1 MATLLPFV
9 LEKNGKIELND
20 EVLDKIKNS
29 KNPRFILSYGD
40 TRKGK
45 STTLNQLIRD
55 NKKSLKFINS
65 FPFKS
70 SNSPYSITKGC
81 DIYGPIKASELL
93 NRHNLNINLDN
104 DFDVFFCDTEGLS
117 SLDGIEIKSIP
128 GILTLLEISTISI
141 SMAHNI
147 INSNDVKNICSQ
159 IQLSNLIENNLI
171 KTFVTI
177 YISNIFTDENEE
189 DDEDFEIYIE
199 KYKKSVE
206 INKKR
211 ILDEVKKNI
220 LN

>member
-1 MATLLPFV
+1 
-9 LEKNGKIELND
+9 
-20 EVLDKIKNS
+20 
-29 KNPRFILSYGD
+29 
-40 TRKGK
+40 
-45 STTLNQLIRD
+45 LIRD

-93 NRHNLNINLDN
+93 NRHDLNINLDN

-159 IQLSNLIENNLI
+159 IQLSNLIENNLR

-177 YISNIFTDENEE
+177 YISNIFKDENEE
-189 DDEDFEIYIE
+189 DDEILKYI
-199 KYKKSVE
+199 
-206 INKKR
+206 
-211 ILDEVKKNI
+211 
-220 LN
+220 